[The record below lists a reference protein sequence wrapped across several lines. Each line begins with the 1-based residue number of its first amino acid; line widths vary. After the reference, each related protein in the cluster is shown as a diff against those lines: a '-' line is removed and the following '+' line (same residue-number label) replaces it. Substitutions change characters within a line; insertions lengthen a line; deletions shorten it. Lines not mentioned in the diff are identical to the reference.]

1 MKANKTIGVLGGLG
15 PMATVYFYDLMVEM
29 TDAKCDQD
37 HVDMIIVNRASTPD
51 RTAYIVGQS
60 DDSPLDYIIEDAKR
74 LEACGVDFMV
84 LTCNTAHYFYDKIKD
99 SINVPILNMLEE
111 TVGHTIKKGHKKI
124 GIMATTGNIKT
135 GLYQS
140 MCQSKGVDYYILDDE
155 MQKKVMKII
164 YDDVKAG
171 KKADMDEF
179 NEIVDVLKANG
190 CDCAILGCTELSIIK
205 KDEKLPDDFFVDS
218 TEILV
223 IKSIEKAGAYLKEE
237 FSSK

>member
-1 MKANKTIGVLGGLG
+1 
-15 PMATVYFYDLMVEM
+15 
-29 TDAKCDQD
+29 
-37 HVDMIIVNRASTPD
+37 
-51 RTAYIVGQS
+51 
-60 DDSPLDYIIEDAKR
+60 
-74 LEACGVDFMV
+74 
-84 LTCNTAHYFYDKIKD
+84 
-99 SINVPILNMLEE
+99 
-111 TVGHTIKKGHKKI
+111 
-124 GIMATTGNIKT
+124 
-135 GLYQS
+135 
-140 MCQSKGVDYYILDDE
+140 
-155 MQKKVMKII
+155 MKII

-171 KKADMDEF
+171 KKADMDVF

>member
-111 TVGHTIKKGHKKI
+111 TVGHAIKKGHKMI